1 MENRED
7 SNENKWEMI
16 VTLLIM
22 FSSVRDLVWVEWQ
35 AKKDLALFPL
45 ISSHE
50 FISLYHFATNTD

>member
-1 MENRED
+1 
-7 SNENKWEMI
+7 MI